1 LKNLLSLKSKIKP
14 IMKKGLLFLFGG
26 LALTSSAQNVTDNKV
41 SFTYIQLPTNPID
54 SKYTTFEIVVN
65 KSFETS
71 NQDSLN
77 AYQIKLDNSNVQ
89 YESQMNVWKEQKKNI
104 DRNHLIQLTTWEKN
118 TNAGTITTQPVKPP
132 YPAQPVKLE
141 VLQPNMHEDL
151 PNDQVNNMVVIDG
164 FSKGSNGAKL
174 TLDFKGIGNIKI
186 VETKSGSGTT
196 TKYQYKCDYTMPV
209 EIKVETPT
217 QGVVLNTIIL
227 NEVRSYPMKEY
238 PSKYEF
244 ELWYLDNQTVF
255 WSELQKHAR
264 STAMAEINTYLNN
277 ACGFSTRTWNTEIYS
292 IKSHKDYNYDDLTNA
307 YTLAKQGYDLIYQT
321 RDRKNGQAKLTEAIN
336 VWKKA
341 LSESNVGDNKSRI
354 NEKVT
359 ALLYYNIAEAYMWMS
374 NFDEAEQYI
383 NKAINGGEMKYKT
396 EAKRLQGVLGDM
408 KMRWNANY

>member
-1 LKNLLSLKSKIKP
+1 
-14 IMKKGLLFLFGG
+14 MKKGLLFLFGG
-26 LALTSSAQNVTDNKV
+26 LALTASAQNVTDNKV

-104 DRNHLIQLTTWEKN
+104 DRNYLMQLAQWEKS
-118 TNAGTITTQPVKPP
+118 TNAGTITTQPIKPA
-132 YPAQPVKLE
+132 YPAQPVKME
-141 VLQPNMHEDL
+141 VIQPNMHEDL
-151 PNDQVNNMVVIDG
+151 PNDQVNNMVSIDG
-164 FSKGSNGAKL
+164 FSKGTGGAKV

-186 VETKSGSGTT
+186 VETKSGTGTT

-209 EIKVETPT
+209 EIKVETPS

-238 PSKYEF
+238 VSKYDYQ
-244 ELWYLDNQTVF
+244 LWYLDNQTVF

-264 STAMAEINTYLNN
+264 SVAMTEINAFLNN

-292 IKSHKDYNYDDLTNA
+292 VKSYKEYNYDDLTNA

-321 RDRKNGQAKLTEAIN
+321 RDRKNGHAKLTEAIN

-341 LSESNVGDNKSRI
+341 LSESNVADNKSRI

-359 ALLYYNIAEAYMWMS
+359 ALIYYNIAEAYMWMS
-374 NFDEAEQYI
+374 NFDESEQYI
-383 NKAINGGEMKYKT
+383 NKAINAGEMKYKT
-396 EAKRLQGVLGDM
+396 EAKRLQSSLGDF
-408 KMRWNANY
+408 KLRWNANY